1 MVKRP
6 KRRPSLKGSDYRI
19 DYLRTTRTSKRDTRV
34 SALDRKPTPP
44 TSAKMSA
51 SSSPVASSSSVPK
64 IPKLKWGTAA
74 ENEKLANRLVKDD
87 TWLLTHVLNC
97 SNNTTIRLR
106 AGNRKYALN
115 ANKEAYFDE
124 KKKLATDLTLFRVNR
139 YKTNSIVSGRY
150 DSPFWNVVIVVIIA
164 VSHASFLLAASSIR
178 STDTLWRSRLRTD
191 FSGTSRARKTSSTC
205 TAPTHSLPQLPTR
218 R

>member
-1 MVKRP
+1 
-6 KRRPSLKGSDYRI
+6 
-19 DYLRTTRTSKRDTRV
+19 
-34 SALDRKPTPP
+34 
-44 TSAKMSA
+44 MSA
-51 SSSPVASSSSVPK
+51 SSSPMASSSSTPK

-139 YKTNSIVSGRY
+139 YKTNSVVSCRY
-150 DSPFWNVVIVVIIA
+150 DSPFWNFTTFVITA
-164 VSHASFLLAASSIR
+164 VSHALSLIAASSIR

>member
-1 MVKRP
+1 
-6 KRRPSLKGSDYRI
+6 
-19 DYLRTTRTSKRDTRV
+19 
-34 SALDRKPTPP
+34 
-44 TSAKMSA
+44 MSA
-51 SSSPVASSSSVPK
+51 SSSPMASSSSAPK

-139 YKTNSIVSGRY
+139 YKTNSIVSVAMIH
-150 DSPFWNVVIVVIIA
+150 PFGM
-164 VSHASFLLAASSIR
+164 SS
-178 STDTLWRSRLRTD
+178 
-191 FSGTSRARKTSSTC
+191 SS
-205 TAPTHSLPQLPTR
+205 
-218 R
+218 